1 MRIAMLTYA
10 DLTGKRDAE
19 AEFTK
24 IVRALG
30 GTPRPPEAG
39 RATVPAPAPSS
50 PAQSTYNTAAVR
62 ELLMA
67 AFSDEELTTFCFDNF
82 RPVYEEFATGM
93 SRTQKVQML
102 VEYCERRGEMAELL
116 ARVERAN
123 PYQYAR
129 FKDRLQN

>member
-1 MRIAMLTYA
+1 
-10 DLTGKRDAE
+10 
-19 AEFTK
+19 
-24 IVRALG
+24 
-30 GTPRPPEAG
+30 
-39 RATVPAPAPSS
+39 
-50 PAQSTYNTAAVR
+50 
-62 ELLMA
+62 MA
-67 AFSDEELTTFCFDNF
+67 AFSDEELTTFCYDNF

-102 VEYCERRGEMAELL
+102 VAYCERRGEMAELL